1 MHRQTRYLL
10 VLGIAASTT
19 MAVNP
24 CHAQTA
30 TNNVDNNNDKALLA
44 PQEASTTNINNPTE
58 KSVTPSNA
66 VSQTS
71 AQSIPKPNINPRIPI
86 ASRIFPALQQ

>member
-10 VLGIAASTT
+10 ALGIAASTT

-24 CHAQTA
+24 CHAQTV
-30 TNNVDNNNDKALLA
+30 TDNVDNSSDKELLA
-44 PQEASTTNINNPTE
+44 PQPASNQNITNPTD
-58 KSVTPSNA
+58 KSLTPSNA

-71 AQSIPKPNINPRIPI
+71 VEKAAIPNVNPRIPI
-86 ASRIFPALQQ
+86 SSRIFPAMQQ

>member
-24 CHAQTA
+24 CHAQTV
-30 TNNVDNNNDKALLA
+30 TDNIDNSSDKALLA
-44 PQEASTTNINNPTE
+44 PQPASNQNINNSTN
-58 KSVTPSNA
+58 KSLTPSDA

-71 AQSIPKPNINPRIPI
+71 AQTIPKPNVNSRIPI
-86 ASRIFPALQQ
+86 PSRIFPALQQ

>member
-10 VLGIAASTT
+10 ALGIAASTT

-24 CHAQTA
+24 CHAQTV
-30 TNNVDNNNDKALLA
+30 TDNVDNNDETLLA
-44 PQEASTTNINNPTE
+44 PQPASNQNINNSTD
-58 KSVTPSNA
+58 KSLTPSNS

-71 AQSIPKPNINPRIPI
+71 VEKAAIPNVNPRVPIP
-86 ASRIFPALQQ
+86 SRIFPALQQ

>member
-10 VLGIAASTT
+10 ALGIAASTT

-24 CHAQTA
+24 CHAQTV
-30 TNNVDNNNDKALLA
+30 TDNVDNNDETLLA
-44 PQEASTTNINNPTE
+44 PQPASNQNINNSTD
-58 KSVTPSNA
+58 KSLTPSDA

-86 ASRIFPALQQ
+86 PSRIFPALLQQ

>member
-10 VLGIAASTT
+10 ALGIAASTT

-30 TNNVDNNNDKALLA
+30 TNNVDNNDKALLA
-44 PQEASTTNINNPTE
+44 PQESLNPNINNPTE
-58 KSVTPSNA
+58 KSATPSNA

>member
-10 VLGIAASTT
+10 ALGIAASTT

-24 CHAQTA
+24 CHAQTV
-30 TNNVDNNNDKALLA
+30 TDNVDNNDETLLA
-44 PQEASTTNINNPTE
+44 PQPASNQNINNSTD
-58 KSVTPSNA
+58 KSLTPSDA

-86 ASRIFPALQQ
+86 SSRIFPALQQ

>member
-10 VLGIAASTT
+10 ALGIAANTT

-24 CHAQTA
+24 CHAQTV
-30 TNNVDNNNDKALLA
+30 TDNVDKNNDKALLA
-44 PQEASTTNINNPTE
+44 PQPASNENINDSTD
-58 KSVTPSNA
+58 KSLTPSEA

-71 AQSIPKPNINPRIPI
+71 AQSIPKPNVNPRIPI
-86 ASRIFPALQQ
+86 PSRIFPALQQ